1 VSGDE
6 EAPAGGRRD
15 AALLWAAQFVS
26 ATGDAVFLPC
36 VAWLAGRLSPEET
49 PVGLAVALA
58 TVPFLLFGPL
68 AGAWVDRSDRRRVM
82 IVSDLLRAGLLLG
95 FAGWAFASGSLPLAG
110 LLVTAFLLGAF
121 STPFA
126 PARDALLPDLL
137 PAAALPRWNAIVQ
150 TSAQAAQIVGLLLG
164 ALLLGDALGPEA
176 ERRRLLG
183 LIAWDGASFLVSAA
197 LLLRMAV
204 PARAAPRPGGPGFW
218 QTAREGWRYAS
229 GDTRVRRLLVLT
241 ALDNLAIMGPAIVGA
256 ALLVQRVFGLGA
268 RHLAAFEGA
277 MAAGMLIGSC
287 VLALGAR
294 RWPLGRVLLWGMV
307 LDGLTYL
314 PFAGLTDFRW
324 ALAAILL
331 HGACIPF
338 LVVARTSLLHRIVPA
353 EHRGQV
359 FALVGVTVAGMTALS
374 AAASGWVASLAGVRA
389 LFLGAGTLGAACG
402 LLGFLW
408 MGGRL
413 RTVGAHGA
421 PAGVTSGT

>member
-1 VSGDE
+1 VTTDE
-6 EAPAGGRRD
+6 AARPAGTRD
-15 AALLWAAQFVS
+15 AGLLWVAQFVS

-36 VAWLAGRLSPEET
+36 VAWLAGRLSPGET

-58 TVPFLLFGPL
+58 TVPYLLFGPV

-82 IVSDLLRAGLLLG
+82 VTSDLLRAGLLLG
-95 FAGWAFASGSLPLAG
+95 FAGWVVLTGSLPLAG
-110 LLVTAFLLGAF
+110 LLATAFLLGAF

-137 PAAALPRWNAIVQ
+137 PAAELPRWNAIVQ
-150 TSAQAAQIVGLLLG
+150 TSAQGALIVGLLLG
-164 ALLLGDALGPEA
+164 ALLLGEPVAGDA
-176 ERRRLLG
+176 ERRRLIG

-197 LLLRMAV
+197 VLLRLRV
-204 PARAAPRPGGPGFW
+204 PASAAPRADGVGFW
-218 QTAREGWRYAS
+218 RTAREGWRYAS
-229 GDTRVRRLLVLT
+229 GDVRVRRLLVLT

-256 ALLVQRVFGLGA
+256 TLLVQRVFGRGA
-268 RHLAAFEGA
+268 GALAWFEGA
-277 MAAGMLIGSC
+277 MAVGMLLGST

-314 PFAGLTDFRW
+314 PFAALTDFGW
-324 ALAAILL
+324 ALVAILL
-331 HGACIPF
+331 HGTCIPF

-374 AAASGWVASLAGVRA
+374 AAASGWIASLAGART
-389 LFLGAGTLGAACG
+389 LFLLAGTLGALCG
-402 LLGFLW
+402 VLGFAW
-408 MGGRL
+408 MGRRL
-413 RTVGAHGA
+413 RALDA
-421 PAGVTSGT
+421 PGPAVTAAT